1 MLYSS
6 FHYNRMSCCPKRKVS
21 VSCSCGLC
29 SWPLGYPP
37 GAIPKALPGGSA
49 HPTRFSPTEVAS
61 ARLQAVLWLSSGS
74 GISRTKLP
82 VPDMG
87 RGRQGLGMT
96 TVRPHW
102 CTCQAYE
109 KGAWAPPFRSLG
121 VRRSAS
127 GKESTAPV
135 GRPGGGSRGH
145 VVHSLWA
152 GEKLRSHLHRQGAGR
167 SDGLKRR
174 AGETGGKPKCGV

>member
-74 GISRTKLP
+74 GISKTKLP

-96 TVRPHW
+96 TVRPHR

-109 KGAWAPPFRSLG
+109 KRRSLG
-121 VRRSAS
+121 STVPVPRGPEVCLREGEYGTCGTSRWRLS
-127 GKESTAPV
+127 GARGAQLVGWRKTQESST
-135 GRPGGGSRGH
+135 
-145 VVHSLWA
+145 
-152 GEKLRSHLHRQGAGR
+152 Q
-167 SDGLKRR
+167 
-174 AGETGGKPKCGV
+174 TGCWEE